1 MVVEVA
7 VVEVGA
13 AIQGRQRV
21 HSHFRLDR
29 HVRLRG
35 LVEVTLVVDTSSS
48 DITIT
53 LTVFL
58 DKMNFCVEKAAKY
71 NFKIR

>member
-1 MVVEVA
+1 MLVVETEVTLVA
-7 VVEVGA
+7 VT
-13 AIQGRQRV
+13 
-21 HSHFRLDR
+21 
-29 HVRLRG
+29 
-35 LVEVTLVVDTSSS
+35 EVTLVVDTSSS